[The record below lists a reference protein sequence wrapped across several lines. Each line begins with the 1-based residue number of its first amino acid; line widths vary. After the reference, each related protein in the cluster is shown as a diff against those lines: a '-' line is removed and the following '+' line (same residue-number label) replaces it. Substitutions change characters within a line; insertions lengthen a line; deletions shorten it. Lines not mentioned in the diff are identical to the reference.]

1 MQPIESDLEIA
12 QKIEFID
19 EDFKRVIITIFYIYK
34 KVVVSTLSI
43 DIENI
48 KKISIKFLEIKN
60 YYNYN

>member
-60 YYNYN
+60 YYDYN

>member
-12 QKIEFID
+12 QKIEFVD

-48 KKISIKFLEIKN
+48 KKISIKFLETKN

>member
-34 KVVVSTLSI
+34 KVVVSKLSI